1 MSANIKSWS
10 RILKANGYADTIHS
24 WHWNEGW
31 LMRRHVHIL
40 SSDGSILEITCAN
53 EYIRI
58 VGSNI
63 APTPERPYA
72 TYWLQSQEC
81 PTRPKTDFIR
91 YEKPAVYMSA
101 DEVISLIIQK
111 LQT

>member
-1 MSANIKSWS
+1 MSANIKSWT
-10 RILKANGYADTIHS
+10 RLLKANGYVDRIHS

-31 LMRRHVHIL
+31 LMRKHARTL
-40 SSDGSILEITCAN
+40 GADGSILEITRAN

-58 VGSNI
+58 VASGI
-63 APTPERPYA
+63 APTPERMCA

-91 YEKPAVYMSA
+91 YEKPAVYMNA
-101 DEVISLIIQK
+101 EEVAALIIHK
-111 LQT
+111 LQQ